1 MLSCPSESVSP
12 LTPSGILC
20 KDVRFFREDSRGTST
35 SAHLRGGARFLRQLH
50 AHEDSGHEEAEEDAD
65 AADEEQQEA
74 VEFGDVGRVGAVQ
87 DDEAQ
92 ASHGEEEAGG
102 QSFHDVLAVNSAR
115 HVS

>member
-1 MLSCPSESVSP
+1 MG
-12 LTPSGILC
+12 PSGA
-20 KDVRFFREDSRGTST
+20 ST
-35 SAHLRGGARFLRQLH
+35 EGETGFLRQLH

-74 VEFGDVGRVGAVQ
+74 VEFGNVRSIGAVQ

-92 ASHGEEEAGG
+92 APHGEEETGG
-102 QSFHDVLAVNSAR
+102 QSFHNVLPINSGK